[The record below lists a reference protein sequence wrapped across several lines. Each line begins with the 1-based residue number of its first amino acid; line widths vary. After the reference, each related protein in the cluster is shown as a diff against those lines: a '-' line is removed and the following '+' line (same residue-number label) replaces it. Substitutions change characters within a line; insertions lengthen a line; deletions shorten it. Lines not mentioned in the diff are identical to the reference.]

1 MPSRTSRG
9 TYGRI
14 ALAALAVAV
23 ALAAVL
29 HVVLGGDQ
37 PSSDASPS
45 TSAPPEPLL
54 PGAPALVVPPRP
66 PAATVPILGFDV
78 SHPQC
83 GSALPAGGGY
93 GIVGI
98 ARGRAL
104 TANPCLKTQL
114 TWAKLKPGHAVYLN
128 TGYPGT
134 GDPVAYG
141 RAAVDHAIKT
151 EHAVAGGTS
160 VWWLDVE
167 TINTWAG
174 TQQQNAT
181 VLDAMAA
188 QLLNLGVR
196 VGIYSTPAMWEEIA
210 GSWAPGLP
218 IWYATGP
225 ATPAQAVTDC
235 ANGFAGSTSAIVQW
249 TQRDAHLRR
258 TIDRNVICPAWR
270 HRAAELL
277 DVG

>member
-1 MPSRTSRG
+1 MPRRTSRR
-9 TYGRI
+9 TYG
-14 ALAALAVAV
+14 LAALVLGL
-23 ALAAVL
+23 LAAVVLAAAL
-29 HVVLGGDQ
+29 HAALGGDH
-37 PSSDASPS
+37 PEDASPAP
-45 TSAPPEPLL
+45 SAAPEPLL
-54 PGAPALVVPPRP
+54 PGAPVLVTQPRP
-66 PAATVPILGFDV
+66 PAATVPALGFDV

-98 ARGRAL
+98 ARGRVL

-114 TWAKLKPGHAVYLN
+114 AWANDKPGHAVYVN
-128 TGYPGT
+128 TGYSGT

-141 RAAVDHAIKT
+141 RAAVDHAISA
-151 EHAVAGGTS
+151 EHAVGHGTS

-174 TQQQNAT
+174 TQQENAT

-188 QLLNLGVR
+188 RLQGLGVR

-210 GSWAPGLP
+210 GAWEPGLP

-225 ATPAQAVTDC
+225 ATP
-235 ANGFAGSTSAIVQW
+235 
-249 TQRDAHLRR
+249 R
-258 TIDRNVICPAWR
+258 
-270 HRAAELL
+270 
-277 DVG
+277 

>member
-1 MPSRTSRG
+1 VPSRR
-9 TYGRI
+9 TYG
-14 ALAALAVAV
+14 LAALVLLAVVV
-23 ALAAVL
+23 AIASVL
-29 HVVLGGDQ
+29 HVALGGHH
-37 PSSDASPS
+37 SSDASTA
-45 TSAPPEPLL
+45 TSSDPGPLL
-54 PGAPALVVPPRP
+54 PGAPVLVNPPRP
-66 PAATVPILGFDV
+66 PAATVPPLGFDV

-83 GSALPAGGGY
+83 GSTLPTGGGY

-98 ARGRAL
+98 ARGKVL

-114 TWAKLKPGHAVYLN
+114 AWANSKPGHAVYLN

-134 GDPVAYG
+134 SDPVAYG
-141 RAAVDHAIKT
+141 RAAVDHAVGV
-151 EHAVAGGTS
+151 EHAVGHGTD

-174 TQQQNAT
+174 TQQENAT

-188 QLLNLGVR
+188 RLQDLGVR

-225 ATPAQAVTDC
+225 ATYALATSDC
-235 ANGFAGSTSAIVQW
+235 TNGFAGSTSAIVQW
-249 TQRDAHLRR
+249 TQRDAHLDRDV
-258 TIDRNVICPAWR
+258 DRNVICPAWR
-270 HRAAELL
+270 DRAAELL

>member
-1 MPSRTSRG
+1 VPGRPSRG
-9 TYGRI
+9 TYGR
-14 ALAALAVAV
+14 V
-23 ALAAVL
+23 ALAFLAAAGVL
-29 HVVLGGDQ
+29 ALLLRLVLGGHH
-37 PSSDASPS
+37 PSDVSPS
-45 TSAPPEPLL
+45 ISPPPAPLL
-54 PGAPALVVPPRP
+54 AGAPVLVTPSRP
-66 PAATVPILGFDV
+66 PPATVPSLGFDV

-83 GSALPAGGGY
+83 GLALPSGGGY

-98 ARGRAL
+98 SRGKAL

-114 TWAKLKPGHAVYLN
+114 AWANNKPGHAVYLN

-134 GDPVAYG
+134 SDPVAYG
-141 RAAVDHAIKT
+141 RSAVDHAVSA
-151 EHAVAGGTS
+151 EHAVGHGTG

-188 QLLNLGVR
+188 RLQALGVR

-225 ATPAQAVTDC
+225 ATPAQAITDC
-235 ANGFAGSTSAIVQW
+235 ASGFAGSTSALVQW
-249 TQRDAHLRR
+249 TQHDPHLHRN
-258 TIDRNVICPAWR
+258 IDRNVICPDWR
-270 HRAAELL
+270 NRAAELL

>member
-1 MPSRTSRG
+1 M
-9 TYGRI
+9 
-14 ALAALAVAV
+14 L
-23 ALAAVL
+23 LAAVL
-29 HVVLGGDQ
+29 HAVLGGSH
-37 PSSDASPS
+37 SSDASPGP
-45 TSAPPEPLL
+45 SASAGPLL
-54 PGAPALVVPPRP
+54 PGAPALVTQPPP
-66 PAATVPILGFDV
+66 PAATVPPLGFDV

-98 ARGRAL
+98 ARGKAL

-114 TWAKLKPGHAVYLN
+114 AWANRKPGHAVYLN

-141 RAAVDHAIKT
+141 RAAVDHAISV
-151 EHAVAGGTS
+151 EHAVGHGTD

-188 QLLNLGVR
+188 HLQDLGVR

-225 ATPAQAVTDC
+225 ATYAVAVDDC
-235 ANGFAGSTSAIVQW
+235 ANGFAGATSAIVQW
-249 TQRDAHLRR
+249 TQRDARLHRI
-258 TIDRNVICPAWR
+258 IDRNLICPAWR

-277 DVG
+277 DVS

>member
-1 MPSRTSRG
+1 VPSRTSRG
-9 TYGRI
+9 TYVRVALVI
-14 ALAALAVAV
+14 LAAVVVLAS
-23 ALAAVL
+23 VL
-29 HVVLGGDQ
+29 HVVLGGHH
-37 PSSDASPS
+37 SSGASAAPS
-45 TSAPPEPLL
+45 TTPGPLL
-54 PGAPALVVPPRP
+54 PGAPALVNAPRP
-66 PAATVPILGFDV
+66 PAATVPPLGFDV

-83 GSALPAGGGY
+83 GSPLPTGGGY

-98 ARGRAL
+98 ARGKVL

-114 TWAKLKPGHAVYLN
+114 AWANSKPGHAVYLN

-141 RAAVDHAIKT
+141 RAAVDDAVRV
-151 EHAVAGGTS
+151 EHAVGHGTS

-174 TQQQNAT
+174 TQQENAT
-181 VLDAMAA
+181 VLDAMVARL
-188 QLLNLGVR
+188 QELGVR
-196 VGIYSTPAMWEEIA
+196 VGIYSTPAMWDEIA

-225 ATPAQAVTDC
+225 ATQAQATSDC
-235 ANGFAGSTSAIVQW
+235 TNGFAGSKSAIVQR
-249 TQRDAHLRR
+249 TQRDAHLHRDV
-258 TIDRNVICPAWR
+258 DRNVICPAWR
-270 HRAAELL
+270 DRAAELL